1 MQSLLAGLRRRLTE
15 VPTLAGHSYRVAHI
29 SEFMARRLGWRPK
42 AASNLREASEL
53 HDIGKIKIPLA
64 VLMKPTVLTP
74 EERALV
80 LNHSLIGRDHLL
92 DQREAPIF
100 ELAAQVAAEHHEY
113 FDGSG
118 YPLRLRGN
126 AISEAG
132 RIAACADVYDA
143 LRSPRVYKMG
153 FNHEEALEI
162 MLKGDGRTWP
172 DQFDPR
178 LIDVLRRDGD
188 RLAKLY
194 RSFPFV

>member
-15 VPTLAGHSYRVAHI
+15 VPTLAGHSHRVAHI
-29 SEFMARRLGWRPK
+29 SEFLARRLGWRSR
-42 AASNLREASEL
+42 AAGHLRDASEL
-53 HDIGKIKIPLA
+53 HDVGKLHIPLA
-64 VLMKPTVLTP
+64 ILMKPTALTA
-74 EERALV
+74 EERAMV
-80 LNHSLIGRDHLL
+80 LNHSVIGRDKLL

-118 YPLRLRGN
+118 YPFRLRGN

-153 FNHEEALEI
+153 FNHDEALQI

-178 LIDVLRRDGD
+178 LIDVLRKDGD
-188 RLAKLY
+188 RLHKLY
-194 RSFPFV
+194 QTFPFV